1 MGRKLKVSDIQKSQQ
16 RNASLQLML
25 LVLKRCRLHTR
36 LNIYREPESRLRP
49 ELWSSQTSQAGW
61 VRQEGE
67 SCVLASFLVYF
78 HCQTV
83 SSMAAGTV

>member
-1 MGRKLKVSDIQKSQQ
+1 
-16 RNASLQLML
+16 ML

-49 ELWSSQTSQAGW
+49 ELWSSRTSQEGW

-67 SCVLASFLVYF
+67 SCVLASVLVYF
-78 HCQTV
+78 HCQTELHGSRDCV
-83 SSMAAGTV
+83 SSLFLMPNMSA